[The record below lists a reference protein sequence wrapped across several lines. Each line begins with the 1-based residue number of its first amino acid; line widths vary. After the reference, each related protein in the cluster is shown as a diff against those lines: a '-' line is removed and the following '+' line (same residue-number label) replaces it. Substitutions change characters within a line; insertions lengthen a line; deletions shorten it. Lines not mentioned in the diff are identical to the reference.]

1 MGSKDVTSAF
11 RAAARGIDFE
21 WPTVNLL
28 EACAEYGFEVADVA
42 YLAANENPYGASP
55 RAMAAAAERLLRAA
69 VYPSPSL
76 IHDELHNEYADVRRA
91 LAAYCGV
98 PEEMIMPGPGSETV
112 LRYVTQA
119 FIDSGDE
126 VVCAPESY
134 SGHPWATQIM
144 GGVVK
149 FVPLVDYRFNVDGF
163 LAAVSERTKMVWL
176 CSPNNPTGTI
186 ITDEELRRLIEGIP
200 PSTVIVCDQAYQEL
214 VDDPEWG
221 DGTKY
226 LLAGHRNVVVL
237 RTLSKAFGL
246 AGMRIGYAIADPR
259 VCTVIDH
266 IREPYYISGPAC
278 AAGLA
283 ALEDSEWRED
293 VVGKLQASRR
303 SVGEALTALG
313 CHVIPSQCNF
323 LLVDTGRDAG
333 EMYELLLRR
342 GIVVRPGSL
351 WGYTTHIRVSM
362 GTEEENHRFLA
373 AMTEILVPEGSA
385 VESGVLRTGP

>member
-1 MGSKDVTSAF
+1 MARQDITSSF

-28 EACAEYGFEVADVA
+28 EACIEYGLKLEDVV

-55 RAMAAAAERLLRAA
+55 RAMAAAAERLMKAA
-69 VYPSPSL
+69 IYPSPSL

-91 LAAYCGV
+91 LAAYCDV
-98 PEEMIMPGPGSETV
+98 PEDMVMPGPGSETV

-119 FIDSGDE
+119 FIDTGDE
-126 VVCAPESY
+126 VVAAPESY

-149 FVPLVDYRFNVDGF
+149 YVPLVDYRFDIDGF
-163 LAAVSERTKMVWL
+163 LGVVTDRTKMIWL

-186 ITDEELRRLIEGIP
+186 ITDAELARLVENVP
-200 PSTVIVCDQAYQEL
+200 PTTVVVCDQAYQEL

-246 AGMRIGYAIADPR
+246 AGMRIGYAIADPE
-259 VCTVIDH
+259 VCRVIDH
-266 IREPYYISGPAC
+266 IREPYYVSGPAC
-278 AAGLA
+278 AAALA
-283 ALEDSEWRED
+283 ALEDREWRDD
-293 VVGKLQASRR
+293 VVTKLQSARR
-303 SVGEALTALG
+303 SVGAALEELG
-313 CHVIPSQCNF
+313 CRVVPSQCNF
-323 LLVDTGRDAG
+323 LLVDTGRDAND
-333 EMYELLLRR
+333 MYERLLRR

-351 WGYTTHIRVSM
+351 WGYDTHLRISM
-362 GTEEENHRFLA
+362 GTADENRRLVDAMAAELA
-373 AMTEILVPEGSA
+373 H
-385 VESGVLRTGP
+385 